1 MGINIIIHINVRSR
15 ISNIYLSRYNWGQFN
30 GTSSC
35 MDHFANFNFLLVL
48 LGHIFVVV
56 PYKYI

>member
-1 MGINIIIHINVRSR
+1 MGINIIIHIKMLGRELA
-15 ISNIYLSRYNWGQFN
+15 ISRYNWGQFN